1 MTHINAFISYSWD
14 SEEHKAWVLKL
25 ATDLRRHG
33 VDVMLDQWD
42 LRLGDD
48 LAFFMEQGLG
58 QSHLVICVCSEK
70 YIEKAN
76 AGKGG
81 AGYEKRILAADMIS
95 DASKRYIIPII
106 RNNRGT
112 IKVPTFLSGLKYE
125 DFDDDNYYT
134 HYASVLKRIYGEDI
148 KEKPALGENPFVST
162 AISDAISAKLNLEKN
177 SFYSVQT
184 EGTVRFDYKKNSGRF
199 AIGSGQYE
207 FMTNWSGCGIN
218 SVHCYRDDVFR
229 IGYSGDCK
237 EFPSLEE
244 IPELFDF
251 SSRAWSVSVGQIV
264 VLENVYHHFAA
275 IKVLSVQRSN
285 TDIGHLLEFE
295 YKIYVPSVPADY
307 EKGQVD
313 LNQ

>member
-1 MTHINAFISYSWD
+1 MEEQTQPHINAFISYSWD
-14 SEEHKAWVLKL
+14 SDEHKAWVLKL

-58 QSHLVICVCSEK
+58 QSHLVICICSEK

-76 AGKGG
+76 AEKGG
-81 AGYEKRILAADMIS
+81 AGYEKRILAAGMIS
-95 DASKRYIIPII
+95 DANKRYIIPII
-106 RNNRGT
+106 RNNQGT

-125 DFDDDNYYT
+125 DFDDDNYYI

-148 KEKPALGENPFVST
+148 KEKPTLGENPFVST
-162 AISDAISAKLNLEKN
+162 TISDAISAKLNLEKN
-177 SFYSVQT
+177 SFFSAPF
-184 EGTVRFDYKKNSGRF
+184 EGRVRFDYKKNSGRF
-199 AIGSGQYE
+199 TIGSGQFE
-207 FMTNWSGCGIN
+207 FVTEWSECGAN
-218 SVHCYRDDVFR
+218 SIHCYRDRVFR
-229 IGYSGDCK
+229 IGYCGECG
-237 EFPSLEE
+237 EFPSLQE

-264 VLENVYHHFAA
+264 VLENVSHHFAA

-285 TDIGHLLEFE
+285 TDIGHSLEFE
-295 YKIYVPSVPADY
+295 YKIYVPSAC
-307 EKGQVD
+307 
-313 LNQ
+313 